1 MSDERSGPL
10 RRALR
15 RMTTAEEELH
25 AEELRD
31 DVARDLHSTP
41 IEDCGDRDHVTIGG
55 QIRSVTLRPVGGVP
69 ALEAELFDGSG
80 SVTLVFLGRRQVG
93 GIEPGR
99 VVVAEGRLRRDEGR
113 CLMFNPRYDLRPA
126 TGQ

>member
-1 MSDERSGPL
+1 MGEERSGPL

-15 RMTTAEEELH
+15 KMTAAEEDLD

-31 DVARDLHSTP
+31 DVARDLHATP
-41 IEDCGDRDHVTIGG
+41 IESCPDRQRVTIGG

-80 SVTLVFLGRRQVG
+80 AVTLVFLGRRQVG

-99 VVVAEGRLRRDEGR
+99 VIVAEGRVRHDEGR
-113 CLMFNPRYDLRPA
+113 SLMFNPRYDLRPGN
-126 TGQ
+126 GQ